1 MAEQYFQDVQNHLI
15 ADTRPITNRCL
26 IRSKNRQLAFYVKS
40 SRHVKHLDVQRVV
53 PEPQMAKAQ
62 QLIREIETHHL
73 VYYQSKP
80 RMSFDIVKTDY
91 FIRRGNYAQGE
102 KTLHLT
108 R

>member
-1 MAEQYFQDVQNHLI
+1 
-15 ADTRPITNRCL
+15 
-26 IRSKNRQLAFYVKS
+26 
-40 SRHVKHLDVQRVV
+40 
-53 PEPQMAKAQ
+53 MAKAQ
-62 QLIREIETHHL
+62 QLIREIETRHL